1 MTGTSQ
7 LRLRK
12 HTVIALSRIREGECL
27 VEAALLVSTPDLP
40 SHITPQQP
48 YTDYMVSPQGNLRK
62 YLLIWLQIYT
72 QGSSDNFDCYANIT
86 NDSGWGWENIKTYI
100 PKVLYNI
107 LKSVILSNGHPPAWK
122 VESSCWSTWHKRPIH
137 TVCPQNQWL
146 ASSQS
151 PWIPNA
157 TWPEG
162 YGYIKRTSWIPLHGG
177 YE

>member
-62 YLLIWLQIYT
+62 YLLI
-72 QGSSDNFDCYANIT
+72 
-86 NDSGWGWENIKTYI
+86 
-100 PKVLYNI
+100 
-107 LKSVILSNGHPPAWK
+107 
-122 VESSCWSTWHKRPIH
+122 
-137 TVCPQNQWL
+137 
-146 ASSQS
+146 
-151 PWIPNA
+151 
-157 TWPEG
+157 
-162 YGYIKRTSWIPLHGG
+162 
-177 YE
+177 